1 MKRVLVY
8 NTALLTASSILM
20 QGIGMAF
27 QVWLVGR
34 IGSAGIG
41 LYQLVLSV
49 TGLCATFAISGIRFA
64 STRLVAEELGL
75 EQPGGVRA
83 AMGRCLAYGA
93 FFGCAA
99 ALILWELAEPIG
111 FLWIGDARTV
121 RSLRIS
127 AFSMP
132 CISLCSS
139 MSGYFTACGR
149 VWKPTLIHLIEQ
161 LSGIALVA
169 FFLGLAPAGDIEK
182 SCAAVTVGRVAA
194 DAVSLVLFII
204 AYRFDRRSHYV
215 NHLSGSRLTGRMLR
229 IAVPLALSAYARS
242 ALTTLQHLL
251 VPRGLRKAGYS
262 ANSAL
267 SGYGTIQGMVLPV
280 IFFPSCIMGAAA
292 ELIVPEL
299 TAAQVQGDR
308 AGIRRTVR
316 ELLRLSV
323 LFSLLVA
330 LFLFLSADALGM
342 LVYGNRDAGRYIRI
356 LAPLVPFMYTDMG
369 VDGCLKGLG
378 QQVWSMG
385 INILDAL
392 LGLLLTWQLL
402 PRYALAAYIG
412 IIYATELFNFALSL
426 GRLLRVMRHP
436 SLCGAAADAHRPGAG
451 SGRCAYRAGR
461 SGSNPPRP

>member
-1 MKRVLVY
+1 MKRVLLF
-8 NTALLTASSILM
+8 NTALLSASSILM
-20 QGIGMAF
+20 QGIAMAF

-75 EQPGGVRA
+75 ERHGGVRQ

-93 FFGCAA
+93 FFGAA
-99 ALILWELAEPIG
+99 AAVILWELAEPIG

-121 RSLRIS
+121 RSLRL
-127 AFSMP
+127 AAVSMP
-132 CISLCSS
+132 CVSLCSS

-161 LSGIALVA
+161 LSGIFLVA
-169 FFLGLAPAGDIEK
+169 FFLGQVPAGDIEK
-182 SCAAVTVGRVAA
+182 SCAAVTLGRVAA
-194 DAVSLVLFII
+194 DVLSLVLM
-204 AYRFDRRSHYV
+204 ALVYLLDRRRHYADTAA
-215 NHLSGSRLTGRMLR
+215 GGRLTARMLG

-280 IFFPSCIMGAAA
+280 IFFPSCILSAAA
-292 ELIVPEL
+292 ELIVPAL
-299 TAAQVQGDR
+299 TAAQVREDQKD
-308 AGIRRTVR
+308 IRRTVR
-316 ELLRLSV
+316 ELLRLSA
-323 LFSLLVA
+323 LFSLSVA
-330 LFLFLSADALGM
+330 LFLYVCSDALGM
-342 LVYGNRDAGRYIRI
+342 LIYGSREAGHYIRI
-356 LAPLVPFMYTDMG
+356 LAPLIPIMYTDMS

-402 PRYALAAYIG
+402 PRYALTAYLG

-426 GRLLRVMRHP
+426 GRLMRVMRSSP
-436 SLCGAAADAHRPGAG
+436 SRGAGGGAHRPGAG
-451 SGRCAYRAGR
+451 SAKCAYTGGR
-461 SGSNPPRP
+461 SAGSPQCP